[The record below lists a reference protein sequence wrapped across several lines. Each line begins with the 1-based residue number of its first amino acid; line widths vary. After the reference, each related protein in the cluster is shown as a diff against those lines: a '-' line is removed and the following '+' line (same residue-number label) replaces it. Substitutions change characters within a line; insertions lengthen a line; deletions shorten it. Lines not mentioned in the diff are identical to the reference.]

1 MNSKLFRG
9 GYNFLGLADEDC
21 RYEESKAAIIPVP
34 YDSTTSYRAGTREG
48 PSAIISASR
57 QVELYDIQLKKEPL
71 LSGLHTL
78 PEVEP
83 DMRGPKM
90 TLQNVEKVVNTV
102 VADGL
107 FPVILGG
114 EHSISIAPVKAL
126 KKKFGNLSV
135 LQIDAHAD
143 LRDEF
148 ENTPHNHACVMRRI
162 WDVANNIAQVGIR
175 NISAQEAKFIEENNH
190 QAIYWAH
197 DISDPSN
204 ISWHESVIN
213 NLGDNVYIT
222 IDLDGFDPSIMPAVG
237 TPEPG
242 GLQWH
247 NSIELLNKVIEQ
259 KNVIGFDVVEL
270 CPLPGNIVS
279 DFFAA
284 KLVFKLLGKIFTKN
298 SWS

>member
-1 MNSKLFRG
+1 MDSRLFRG

-21 RYEESKAAIIPVP
+21 RYKESKAVIIPVP

-48 PSAIISASR
+48 PAAIINASR
-57 QVELYDIQLKKEPL
+57 QVELYDIELQKEPVTD
-71 LSGLHTL
+71 GLHTL
-78 PEVEP
+78 PEIEP
-83 DMRGPKM
+83 DMRGPEM
-90 TLQNVEKVVNTV
+90 TLQKIEKVVNTV
-102 VADGL
+102 ISDGL

-114 EHSISIAPVKAL
+114 EHSISTAPVKAL
-126 KKKFGNLSV
+126 KNKLGTLSV

-148 ENTPHNHACVMRRI
+148 ENTPFNHACVMRRI
-162 WDVANNIAQVGIR
+162 WGLVENIAQVGIR
-175 NISAQEAKFIEENNH
+175 NISAQEAKFIDDNNH
-190 QAIYWAH
+190 KNIFWAH
-197 DISDPSN
+197 DISDSLDD
-204 ISWHESVIN
+204 SWHESVIN
-213 NLGDNVYIT
+213 SLGENVYVT

-247 NSIELLNKVIEQ
+247 NSIKLLNKVIEQ
-259 KNVIGFDVVEL
+259 KNVVGFDVVEL

-284 KLVFKLLGKIFTKN
+284 KLVFKLLGKVFTKN
-298 SWS
+298 GWS